1 MAHLHSPQFIS
12 VRLAGGDGQRGVSF
26 VARPPRKTSPSPS
39 SSSSSSCDA
48 SNHSLL
54 LRCKARRGEN
64 ASVRFGEQAGG
75 AHPTSFFHSQA
86 CIVHAL
92 PLLLLPLLLLSF
104 APVVSALINI
114 RFMTPKTP
122 FLGRQPDTRPG
133 KKGGERKRAE
143 QKAIGLLVGNTV
155 ELSLKL
161 PSIGGLQ
168 DCNRR

>member
-1 MAHLHSPQFIS
+1 MLHGRR
-12 VRLAGGDGQRGVSF
+12 VRHRHRLGHHHHPRAMHPIITSFSGAKLGAAGES
-26 VARPPRKTSPSPS
+26 
-39 SSSSSSCDA
+39 A
-48 SNHSLL
+48 SA
-54 LRCKARRGEN
+54 K
-64 ASVRFGEQAGG
+64 FGEQAGG

-133 KKGGERKRAE
+133 KKGGERQRAE

-155 ELSLKL
+155 ELAIKL